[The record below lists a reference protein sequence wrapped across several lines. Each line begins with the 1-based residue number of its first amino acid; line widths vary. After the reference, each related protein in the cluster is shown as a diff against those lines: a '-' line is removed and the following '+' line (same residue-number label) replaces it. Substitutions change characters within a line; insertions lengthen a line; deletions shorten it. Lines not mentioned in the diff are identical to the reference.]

1 LSVVRKRLVISLA
14 ALAAVA
20 ATVGPVL
27 AAGNP
32 TAGKAVYNANGCGGC
47 HVFKAAGSKGKVGP
61 ALTKA
66 GLTAHAKAAKQTLAV
81 YVRAAI
87 VKPDAYLV
95 KGFPK
100 GVMPGSYGTRI
111 KTRQLDD
118 LVAFVA
124 RG

>member
-1 LSVVRKRLVISLA
+1 MRKRIVAPFVILA
-14 ALAAVA
+14 VVA

-32 TAGKAVYNANGCGGC
+32 TAGKTVYNANGCGSC
-47 HVFKAAGSKGKVGP
+47 HTFKAAGSKGKIGP

-66 GLTAHAKAAKQTLAV
+66 SLTAHAKAAKQALAV

-87 VKPDAYLV
+87 VKPNAYVV

-100 GVMPGSYGTRI
+100 GVMPGNYGTKI